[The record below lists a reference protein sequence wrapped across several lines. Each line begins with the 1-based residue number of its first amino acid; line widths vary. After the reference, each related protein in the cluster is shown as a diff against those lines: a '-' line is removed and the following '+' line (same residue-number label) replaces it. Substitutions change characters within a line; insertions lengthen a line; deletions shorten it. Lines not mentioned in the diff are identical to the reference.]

1 VGDPPVAVAWL
12 INTPA
17 ARGAHLS
24 SGSGVLPG
32 GRTASVVVWPGAN
45 VVAEIDG
52 LGSVEAASREEHQ
65 WAALCGNG
73 SRDRD

>member
-1 VGDPPVAVAWL
+1 LV
-12 INTPA
+12 NTLA
-17 ARGAHLS
+17 ARGEHLS
-24 SGSGVLPG
+24 AGSGVLPG
-32 GRTASVVVWPGAN
+32 GRTASVVVRPGAN

-52 LGSVEAASREEHQ
+52 LGSVEAPCREEHQ